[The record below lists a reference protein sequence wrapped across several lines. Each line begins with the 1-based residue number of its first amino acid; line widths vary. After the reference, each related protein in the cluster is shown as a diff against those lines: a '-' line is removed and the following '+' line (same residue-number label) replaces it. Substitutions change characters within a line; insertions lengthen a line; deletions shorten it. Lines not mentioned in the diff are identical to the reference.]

1 MDDVRI
7 LFVEDNP
14 LDTELAIRELQ
25 KSGFDMKWQRVETH
39 ADFMT
44 RLTQDP
50 PDIIISDDAM
60 PQFSSS
66 EALECLRESG
76 LTIPF
81 IVLSHAIG
89 EEEAV
94 QLMRSGAADYLRK
107 DRMGRLGEAVRHAL
121 EERRLRAQYDEAQEE
136 LRFLNRDLEK
146 RVVERTAELEAANRA
161 KAHELYE
168 RQQAEGRLRQLADTL
183 EEQVQVRTQQVAT
196 SYARLRALA
205 TELTIAEQ
213 TERRRIATELHDYL
227 SQMLVVARMKVGHLL
242 RQDHAQDVRK
252 ILQEADQL
260 LHQSLDYTRTLV
272 SELTPQA
279 LYERGLSAALQWL
292 GDQMRRQQILTVE
305 ISLDAPELPLPEA
318 DAVLMFHS
326 IRELLFNVLKH
337 GKTDRASVL
346 MSYDQEV
353 LSISVSDQGCG
364 FRVSSLSEDR
374 SDRFGLLSVR
384 ERMIALGG
392 GFDLQ
397 SEPGKGT
404 VASLHLP
411 FRMPSTHIV
420 TQPDG
425 EETRPPTT
433 APLAEEHSGL
443 QVTIPCAEDRD
454 VVTPLRV
461 LVVDDHQMVREGLC
475 CLLREYDDVRVV
487 GEAST
492 GAQALQ
498 LAGTLIPNVVIVDMN
513 MPGWDGAETTRRI
526 LKEHP
531 TIVVIGLS
539 IQSTPHVAESML
551 NAGAAAFL
559 QKDSIGKE
567 LYSTIQMAVQR
578 MKSSRSITSP
588 HLPSKKRSRLSEG

>member
-1 MDDVRI
+1 MDNLRV

-14 LDTELAIRELQ
+14 VDTELAVRELQ
-25 KSGFDMKWQRVETH
+25 KNGFDMKWQRVETYS
-39 ADFMT
+39 DFMN

-60 PQFSSS
+60 PQFSSV
-66 EALECLRESG
+66 EALQCLRESG

-81 IVLSHAIG
+81 VVVSHAIG

-94 QLMRSGAADYLRK
+94 QLMRNGAADYLRK

-121 EERRLRAQYDEAQEE
+121 EERRLRSQYAGAQEE
-136 LRFLNRDLEK
+136 LRLLNRDLEK
-146 RVVERTAELEAANRA
+146 RVAERTAELEAATRA
-161 KAHELYE
+161 KAHELFE

-183 EEQVQVRTQQVAT
+183 EEQVKARTQELVT

-205 TELTIAEQ
+205 TDLTIAEQ
-213 TERRRIATELHDYL
+213 TERRRLATELHDYL
-227 SQMLVVARMKVGHLL
+227 SQMLVVTRMKVGQLL
-242 RQDHAQDVRK
+242 RQDHDEGVRT

-279 LYERGLSAALQWL
+279 LYERGLSAALRWL

-305 ISLDAPELPLPEA
+305 ISLDTPELPLPEA
-318 DAVLMFHS
+318 DAVLLFHS

-337 GKTDRASVL
+337 GKTDRASVF
-346 MSYDQEV
+346 MSYDQDV
-353 LSISVSDQGCG
+353 LSITVSDQGCG
-364 FRVSSLSEDR
+364 FHVSGVREDS

-392 GFDLQ
+392 SFDLQ

-411 FRMPSTHIV
+411 FKMPGTHI
-420 TQPDG
+420 
-425 EETRPPTT
+425 EAEK
-433 APLAEEHSGL
+433 AEEAGGEGRSPPRAALVGE
-443 QVTIPCAEDRD
+443 QFDPNVTIASAENRD
-454 VVTPLRV
+454 VATPLRV
-461 LVVDDHQMVREGLC
+461 LVVDDHQMVREALSC
-475 CLLREYDDVRVV
+475 MLKEYDDVTVV

-492 GAQALQ
+492 GEEALQ
-498 LAGTLIPNVVIVDMN
+498 LVRTLTPNVVIIDMN
-513 MPGWDGAETTRRI
+513 MPGWNGAETTARI
-526 LKEHP
+526 LKAHP
-531 TIVVIGLS
+531 STTVIGIS
-539 IQSTPHVAESML
+539 VQTDPHIAESML

-559 QKDSIGKE
+559 QKESVGKE
-567 LYSTIQMAVQR
+567 LYPTIQMALHR
-578 MKSSRSITSP
+578 
-588 HLPSKKRSRLSEG
+588 

>member
-121 EERRLRAQYDEAQEE
+121 EERRLRAQYGEAQEE

-205 TELTIAEQ
+205 TELTVAEQ

-227 SQMLVVARMKVGHLL
+227 AQMLVVARMKVGHLL
-242 RQDHAQDVRK
+242 RQDHDQDVRK

-364 FRVSSLSEDR
+364 FRC
-374 SDRFGLLSVR
+374 F
-384 ERMIALGG
+384 
-392 GFDLQ
+392 
-397 SEPGKGT
+397 
-404 VASLHLP
+404 
-411 FRMPSTHIV
+411 
-420 TQPDG
+420 
-425 EETRPPTT
+425 
-433 APLAEEHSGL
+433 
-443 QVTIPCAEDRD
+443 
-454 VVTPLRV
+454 
-461 LVVDDHQMVREGLC
+461 
-475 CLLREYDDVRVV
+475 
-487 GEAST
+487 
-492 GAQALQ
+492 
-498 LAGTLIPNVVIVDMN
+498 
-513 MPGWDGAETTRRI
+513 
-526 LKEHP
+526 
-531 TIVVIGLS
+531 
-539 IQSTPHVAESML
+539 
-551 NAGAAAFL
+551 
-559 QKDSIGKE
+559 
-567 LYSTIQMAVQR
+567 
-578 MKSSRSITSP
+578 
-588 HLPSKKRSRLSEG
+588 

>member
-94 QLMRSGAADYLRK
+94 QLMRIGAADYLRK

-420 TQPDG
+420 HNLTGKRLD
-425 EETRPPTT
+425 PP
-433 APLAEEHSGL
+433 
-443 QVTIPCAEDRD
+443 
-454 VVTPLRV
+454 
-461 LVVDDHQMVREGLC
+461 
-475 CLLREYDDVRVV
+475 
-487 GEAST
+487 
-492 GAQALQ
+492 QALHW
-498 LAGTLIPNVVIVDMN
+498 LKNTLV
-513 MPGWDGAETTRRI
+513 
-526 LKEHP
+526 
-531 TIVVIGLS
+531 
-539 IQSTPHVAESML
+539 
-551 NAGAAAFL
+551 
-559 QKDSIGKE
+559 
-567 LYSTIQMAVQR
+567 
-578 MKSSRSITSP
+578 
-588 HLPSKKRSRLSEG
+588 

>member
-1 MDDVRI
+1 MDDLRI

-14 LDTELAIRELQ
+14 VDTELAIRELQ
-25 KSGFDMKWQRVETH
+25 KSGFDMRWQRVETH
-39 ADFMT
+39 ADFIT

-60 PQFSSS
+60 PRFSSS

-121 EERRLRAQYDEAQEE
+121 EERRLRAQYGEAQEE
-136 LRFLNRDLEK
+136 LRLLNRDLEK

-161 KAHELYE
+161 KAHELCE

-183 EEQVQVRTQQVAT
+183 EEQVQVRTQQLAT

-227 SQMLVVARMKVGHLL
+227 SQMLVVARMKVGYLL
-242 RQDHAQDVRK
+242 RQDHDQDVRK

-292 GDQMRRQQILTVE
+292 GDHMRRQQILTVE

-326 IRELLFNVLKH
+326 IRELLFNVFKH

-353 LSISVSDQGCG
+353 LSISVSDHGCG
-364 FRVSSLSEDR
+364 FHVSSLSEDR

-411 FRMPSTHIV
+411 FRMPSPHSV

-433 APLAEEHSGL
+433 AALAEEHSGL
-443 QVTIPCAEDRD
+443 NVTIPCAEDRD

-461 LVVDDHQMVREGLC
+461 LIVDDHQMVREGVC
-475 CLLREYDDVRVV
+475 SLLKEYDDVSVV

-492 GAQALQ
+492 GVQALQ

-526 LKEHP
+526 LKAHP
-531 TIVVIGLS
+531 TMVVIGLS
-539 IQSTPHVAESML
+539 IQNAPHVAESML

-567 LYSTIQMAVQR
+567 LYPTIQIAVQR
-578 MKSSRSITSP
+578 MKSSRSVTSP
-588 HLPSKKRSRLSEG
+588 HLPSKKKNRGQG